1 MRACLPAHINAKYQK
16 TDRSNSRCWSSTAIE
31 RSHSLMSIQYS
42 IKQQHSMTGWLPPM
56 AVLKDR
62 FEQLTSRATGFGGG
76 H

>member
-1 MRACLPAHINAKYQK
+1 
-16 TDRSNSRCWSSTAIE
+16 
-31 RSHSLMSIQYS
+31 MSIQYS